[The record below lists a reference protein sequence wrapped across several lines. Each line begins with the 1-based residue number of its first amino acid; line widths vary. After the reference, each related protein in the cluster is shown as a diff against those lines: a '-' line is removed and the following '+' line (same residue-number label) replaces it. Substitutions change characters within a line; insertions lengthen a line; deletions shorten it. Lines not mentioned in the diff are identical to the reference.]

1 MIVTAKQAAD
11 ANAAAWAAYYSQYY
25 GGQQNQNMQNAGP
38 PSSQPQPNATQAPS
52 GPQGG
57 K

>member
-1 MIVTAKQAAD
+1 MIVAAKQVAD

-25 GGQQNQNMQNAGP
+25 GGQQNQSMQNSAP
-38 PSSQPQPNATQAPS
+38 PTSQPQPNATQAPS
-52 GPQGG
+52 GPQAG